1 MSRASEEVPPI
12 LVGTTIHAS
21 NGRIL
26 LARVKIAVLNK
37 LDNRSG
43 ARMSARITHRN
54 LPLMLLRA
62 REILL
67 SHFRPILNHYG
78 LTEQQWRIMRV
89 LSEQGDLEPWQI
101 CDQCQILS
109 PSLTGVL
116 TRMEEVALVQRSRVP
131 EDARRVLVRLTPQA
145 EQLVTEIA
153 PLVEAQYQLLE
164 TAIGPTLI
172 NQLYA
177 TLDQV
182 ARAENALVERVK
194 LPATRYTSPS
204 NARVTRKTASRTRSA
219 QSKINDS

>member
-101 CDQCQILS
+101 LS

-182 ARAENALVERVK
+182 ARAENAQVERVK